1 MTTAEIELKLM
12 VMPAGVLDEIRQGR
26 VRPVYIFLG
35 ADLTASDEV
44 IEELKKMLL
53 APGLEVFDYES
64 VNAGELG
71 RSEGLALPVFLQRLH
86 QPPVAARRRL
96 VVVRHLELLG
106 SRLLE
111 EFCTGLKAVPDFV
124 TVVVIGSGEQSKV
137 RELQRMFREAGL
149 AQWVIAAEGAH
160 ADALLIQVERWARGL
175 GLELEREADMM
186 LVEIAGEDP
195 VLLKGELEKL
205 KTALNPAGES
215 GSRVKVTVDCIRQ
228 YVSST
233 RVFELRDYVWQ
244 CLDRRPAEALSTL
257 RRLEALGEEPKKI
270 IGWLAPALLDLLAVK
285 RGEMAPTRLW
295 RCSRNAPH
303 KWQLEEI
310 DRALEELFR
319 VDLGLLLGNR
329 EVFAMLDLWTVRC
342 CGSRVKQ
349 TGGGVVG
356 GSR

>member
-1 MTTAEIELKLM
+1 
-12 VMPAGVLDEIRQGR
+12 MPAGVLDEIRQGR

-35 ADLTASDEV
+35 ADLTVSDEV
-44 IEELKKMLL
+44 VAELKKRLL
-53 APGLEVFDYES
+53 APGLEAFDYDS

-71 RSEGLALPVFLQRLH
+71 RSEGMSLPMFLQRLN
-86 QPPVAARRRL
+86 QPPLAARRRL
-96 VVVRHLELLG
+96 VVIRHLELLG
-106 SRLLE
+106 NRLLE
-111 EFCTGLKAVPDFV
+111 EFCAGLKAVPDFV
-124 TVVVIGSGEQSKV
+124 TVVVVGSGEQSKI
-137 RELQRMFREAGL
+137 RELRRMFSEAGL
-149 AQWVIAAEGAH
+149 TQWVIAAEGAH
-160 ADALLIQVERWARGL
+160 ADSLLTQVECWAKGL
-175 GLELEREADMM
+175 GLELEREASMM
-186 LVEIAGEDP
+186 LIEIAGEDP
-195 VLLKGELEKL
+195 VMLKGEIEKL

-215 GSRVKVTVDCIRQ
+215 GSRVKVTVDCVRQ
-228 YVSST
+228 YASST

-285 RGEMAPTRLW
+285 RGEMAPVRLW

-342 CGSRVKQ
+342 CGARIRQ
-349 TGGGVVG
+349 TRAIR

>member
-1 MTTAEIELKLM
+1 MI
-12 VMPAGVLDEIRQGR
+12 MPAEVLGEIRQGR

-35 ADLTASDEV
+35 ADLTVSDEA
-44 IEELKKMLL
+44 IDELKKRLL

-71 RSEGLALPVFLQRLH
+71 RSEGLSLPMFFQRLH

-96 VVVRHLELLG
+96 AVVRHLELLG

-124 TVVVIGSGEQSKV
+124 TVVVIGSGEQSKI
-137 RELQRMFREAGL
+137 RELHRMFREAGL
-149 AQWVIAAEGAH
+149 AQWVISTEGAH
-160 ADALLIQVERWARGL
+160 ADSLLMEVERWARGA
-175 GLELEREADMM
+175 GLELGREAIMM
-186 LVEIAGEDP
+186 LIEIAGEDP

-205 KTALNPAGES
+205 KTALSPAGES
-215 GSRVKVTVDCIRQ
+215 ENRVKVTVDCIRQ
-228 YVSST
+228 YASST

-244 CLDRRPAEALSTL
+244 CLDRRTAEALSTL
-257 RRLEALGEEPKKI
+257 RRLEVLGEEPKKI

-285 RGEMAPTRLW
+285 RGEMAPARLW
-295 RCSRNAPH
+295 RCSRNAPL
-303 KWQLEEI
+303 KWQIEEI

-342 CGSRVKQ
+342 CGGRMRPAR
-349 TGGGVVG
+349 GGVIK
-356 GSR
+356 